1 MTADDLTAIDV
12 ETIRQLKGLAGTG
25 GSDLLGELLTLFESN
40 THETIAALRLATEQC
55 RDAEAVRVAHTLAGA
70 AMTVGASGIAVAAKR
85 MEALAKDGRGAELEP
100 HMAAIAE
107 ALPSVM
113 ARMRE
118 MDSPGTTGR

>member
-1 MTADDLTAIDV
+1 MIRAKAILSNANIKN
-12 ETIRQLKGLAGTG
+12 TIFRLAGA
-25 GSDLLGELLTLFESN
+25 DNFP
-40 THETIAALRLATEQC
+40 ADYV

-85 MEALAKDGRGAELEP
+85 MEALARDGRCAELEP